1 MIELKQLKWNLRKRL
16 SSRISHMI
24 VLPKIN
30 SKGFTLVELII
41 GVIVYGIISTVV
53 AVVISNSLRMYSDV
67 RSRKNLNIDGQYSV
81 FLFTRDYSHL
91 SQETGLLFADNN
103 KIRFKTNQGFTV
115 EYALDSTLFTRK
127 IISDGISNT
136 LTDHVYVSAS
146 GFQYYE
152 RDHTELTSVP
162 LSITEIQNVWTVE
175 LLINMANDTDTI
187 SYIADVYPENY
198 KLATEGCTGN

>member
-1 MIELKQLKWNLRKRL
+1 
-16 SSRISHMI
+16 MI